1 METQLKELIEKIK
14 SDGVAEAEQEAGRI
28 IDKAKKQASD
38 TGAKARQEAER
49 IVADAGAEADKL
61 TEAGRESLK
70 QAGRDLLLGL
80 RSSITSLFEKV
91 VAADTR
97 AALSEKELQDIIREF
112 ISAWQEKGVEDIQVL
127 LSEDDFKKVTNGMF
141 KKLAEEMKKGV
152 EFKPQP
158 DIQTGFKVGTKDGSA
173 YYDFTDE
180 GIAEFLAASLS
191 PRLAE
196 CMKTE

>member
-1 METQLKELIEKIK
+1 METQLKELIDKIK
-14 SDGVAEAEQEAGRI
+14 SEGVAEAEQEADRI
-28 IDKAKKQASD
+28 VGKAKEQASSM
-38 TGAKARQEAER
+38 TAKARQEAER
-49 IVADAGAEADKL
+49 IIAEAGAEADKL

-91 VAADTR
+91 VAADAR
-97 AALSEKELQDIIREF
+97 DALSEKELQDIIKEL
-112 ISAWQEKGVEDIQVL
+112 ISAWQEKGVEDIQIL
-127 LSEDDFKKVTNGMF
+127 LSEDDFRKVTDGMF

-158 DIQTGFKVGTKDGSA
+158 DIQAGFKIGTKDGSA

-180 GIAEFLAASLS
+180 GIAEFLAAGLS